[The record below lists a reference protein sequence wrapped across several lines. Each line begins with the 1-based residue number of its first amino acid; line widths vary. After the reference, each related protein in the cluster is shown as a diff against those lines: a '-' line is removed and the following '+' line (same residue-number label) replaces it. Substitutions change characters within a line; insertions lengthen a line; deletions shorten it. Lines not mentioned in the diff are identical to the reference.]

1 MIKNAIAYITRKRNR
16 TLIIFI
22 ILTIVLSCLYS
33 CLTIMKSSNEIEKT
47 LYESSNSSISITKKD
62 GKYFNVNQFKD
73 IEKLKEVEEIRKV
86 IALGLMLR
94 NEKQLKVRQPLNT
107 MYISSEKD
115 IEKSIRDFEPI
126 IKEELNVKT
135 IDLIKDESILNDEYL
150 MVNFKVA
157 GRMLKEKIQDFKAK
171 IEGLSDE
178 EMKKLVSK
186 FNDEKIS
193 EIEVPGFGTFEKD
206 VFLKNMRP
214 KAHIVVI
221 KEGDYT
227 IALDTILT
235 EELIVEGM
243 YRDLVRTLQVLR
255 KDAGLKV
262 EQRITLSLQTE
273 GKLMQKV
280 LEEYLEKITQ
290 DTLTEKFVK
299 TPIENDIEKEIE
311 INGEKVTVQ
320 IKGM

>member
-1 MIKNAIAYITRKRNR
+1 MSQAIAPVIPFMTEEIWQNMVRSFEPDEVKS
-16 TLIIFI
+16 IH
-22 ILTIVLSCLYS
+22 LSEYPAPVAEFE
-33 CLTIMKSSNEIEKT
+33 NEEI
-47 LYESSNSSISITKKD
+47 
-62 GKYFNVNQFKD
+62 
-73 IEKLKEVEEIRKV
+73 LKEVEEIRRV

-107 MYISSEKD
+107 MYVSSEKD

-126 IKEELNVKT
+126 IKDELNVKT
-135 IDLIKDESILNDEYL
+135 IDLIKNESILNDEYL

-157 GRMLKEKIQDFKAK
+157 GRLLKEKIQDFKAK
-171 IEGLSDE
+171 IEGLSDK
-178 EMKKLVSK
+178 EMQELVTK
-186 FNDEKIS
+186 FNDEKVT
-193 EIEVPGFGTFEKD
+193 EIEVPDFGTFAKE
-206 VFLKNMRP
+206 VFLKNMKP

-235 EELIVEGM
+235 EDLIVEGM

-262 EQRITLSLQTE
+262 EQRITLSLQTN
-273 GKLMQKV
+273 GILMHKV
-280 LEEYLEKITQ
+280 LEKYLSKITA
-290 DTLTEKFVK
+290 DTLTEKFVD
-299 TPIENDIEKEIE
+299 TTIEHDIEKELE
-311 INGEKVTVQ
+311 INGENVKVQ